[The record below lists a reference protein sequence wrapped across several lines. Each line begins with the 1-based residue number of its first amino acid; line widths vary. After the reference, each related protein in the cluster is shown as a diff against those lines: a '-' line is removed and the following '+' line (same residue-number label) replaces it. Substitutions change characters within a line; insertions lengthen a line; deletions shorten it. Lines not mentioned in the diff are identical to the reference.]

1 MHQQH
6 MMIRTIAR
14 AGWLV
19 GFLLAFSFLSLLLLS
34 NVTAQETDTVIRIEI
49 DAEQPVPDGQEF
61 EARVVVDDVEHLA
74 GFDFTIAY
82 DPERVRPVEREL
94 PEGAPTPADG
104 SFNVEVDD
112 VGEFLLTNGERQDL
126 ICNDPTASESATTII
141 VTCNTLGPP
150 LCLEGPPGASGS
162 GVLGRLLFESRGG
175 ELTTLELTSSTL
187 VLDDVDSC
195 DPEEL
200 HPVEIL
206 HRREDAS
213 VALSGGGGDAPV
225 AAIIAGIAV
234 AVVVVV
240 GGGVAGRAWYQRRG
254 TAS

>member
-6 MMIRTIAR
+6 MMIRTIGR

-19 GFLLAFSFLSLLLLS
+19 GLLLAFSFLSLLLLS
-34 NVTAQETDTVIRIEI
+34 NVTAQDTDTVIRIEI

-94 PEGAPTPADG
+94 PEGVPTPADG
-104 SFNVEVDD
+104 SFSVQVDD
-112 VGEFLLTNGERQDL
+112 VGEFLRTNGERQDI
-126 ICNDPTASESATTII
+126 ICDDPEANLVSYTII
-141 VTCNTLGPP
+141 VSCVTVAPP
-150 LCLEGPPGASGS
+150 VCLDGPPGASGS

-175 ELTTLELTSSTL
+175 DLTTLELTSSTL

-195 DPEEL
+195 DPDEF

-213 VALSGGGGDAPV
+213 VALSGGGGAPV
-225 AAIIAGIAV
+225 AAIVAGIAV

-240 GGGVAGRAWYQRRG
+240 GGGIAGLAWYQRRSG
-254 TAS
+254 AA

>member
-1 MHQQH
+1 
-6 MMIRTIAR
+6 MIRTIAR

-19 GFLLAFSFLSLLLLS
+19 GLLLAFSFLSLLLLS

-74 GFDFTIAY
+74 GFDFTITY

-94 PEGAPTPADG
+94 PEGVPTPADG
-104 SFNVEVDD
+104 SFNVKVDE
-112 VGEFLLTNGERQDL
+112 VGEFLRTNGERQDL
-126 ICNDPTASESATTII
+126 ICNDPTASESTTTII

-187 VLDDVDSC
+187 VLDDVEPC
-195 DPEEL
+195 DPDEFRTQ
-200 HPVEIL
+200 EIL
-206 HRREDAS
+206 HRLEDAT
-213 VALSGGGGDAPV
+213 VELIGGGGGAPV
-225 AAIIAGIAV
+225 AAIVAGIAV

-240 GGGVAGRAWYQRRG
+240 GGGVAGLAWYRRR
-254 TAS
+254 AA